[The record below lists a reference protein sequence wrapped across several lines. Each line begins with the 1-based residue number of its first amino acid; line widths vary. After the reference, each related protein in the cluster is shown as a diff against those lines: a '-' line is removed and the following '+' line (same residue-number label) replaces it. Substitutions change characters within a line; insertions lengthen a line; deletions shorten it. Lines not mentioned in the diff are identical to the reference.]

1 MDPDTD
7 PKFNSPFLDPI
18 FDTYSTCLSQALTLS
33 VVSSHFRHVA
43 FCTPDLWKRVP
54 INAGGKIDRVSAA
67 VQHCMLLAPYVK
79 ASVREGG
86 LDGEAAFSVIETLL
100 TPEMAQ
106 KVMALDLR
114 CSTNPTLW
122 LNKLQVS
129 SFPILDCLI
138 IETGV
143 YGMCREV
150 SIFDIGALNSVT
162 KLILKA
168 PQLGLPVGIPSCVQ
182 VLSLNEVPQEVQI
195 SILYQC
201 PNLVECFSWYADSYP
216 DSTGFA
222 NPLTLKN
229 LKRLNWRTDRGLE
242 ITSSVEN
249 LQLPALQILVL

>member
-7 PKFNSPFLDPI
+7 PKFDSPFLDPI

-54 INAGGKIDRVSAA
+54 IIAGGKINRVSAA

-106 KVMALDLR
+106 KLMALDLR

-129 SFPILDCLI
+129 SFPILECLI

-150 SIFDIGALNSVT
+150 STFDFGVLNSVT

-229 LKRLNWRTDRGLE
+229 LKRLN
-242 ITSSVEN
+242 
-249 LQLPALQILVL
+249 